1 MGKRSA
7 TMVSIILCL
16 FLLGSFSSVV
26 FASSVMWSQTF
37 GNVEPAMPYSLVETS
52 DGGYAIAGGQHA
64 LGVSYDYWLV
74 KTDENGSM
82 QWSQSYGGNSIEQAY
97 TLVETVDGGYALC
110 GYTESFGMGSRD
122 FWLVKAD
129 ANGNMLWNRTYG
141 GPEWDSAYSLVETPD
156 EGYILAG
163 WTKSFGAG
171 EYDCWLIKID
181 VNGNMEWNQTYGGAG
196 NDVAWSLVKLSEGGY
211 AIAGTNESF
220 GTKGFDCWLI
230 KTDYSGNMQWNQ
242 TYGGTGIDYAYSLVE
257 TFDGGYALA
266 GMTESFGA
274 GKADVWLIKTDVH
287 GNMQWNQTFG
297 RVEPDEANS
306 LIQTFDGGYALAGY
320 TTSGDETLEPFHVE
334 DFWLMKTD
342 ESGKLEWNQTY
353 GDAWDERAQSLIE
366 TSDRGYA
373 LAGYSL
379 SGPPGGDMKFLVIKT
394 NQFGNIP
401 EFPSGTIL
409 IFIFAIVISSIV
421 VKRKLR

>member
-1 MGKRSA
+1 
-7 TMVSIILCL
+7 
-16 FLLGSFSSVV
+16 
-26 FASSVMWSQTF
+26 
-37 GNVEPAMPYSLVETS
+37 
-52 DGGYAIAGGQHA
+52 
-64 LGVSYDYWLV
+64 
-74 KTDENGSM
+74 
-82 QWSQSYGGNSIEQAY
+82 
-97 TLVETVDGGYALC
+97 
-110 GYTESFGMGSRD
+110 MGSRD

-171 EYDCWLIKID
+171 EYDCWVIRID
-181 VNGNMEWNQTYGGAG
+181 VNGNMELNQTYGGAG

-320 TTSGDETLEPFHVE
+320 TTSGDETL
-334 DFWLMKTD
+334 
-342 ESGKLEWNQTY
+342 
-353 GDAWDERAQSLIE
+353 
-366 TSDRGYA
+366 
-373 LAGYSL
+373 
-379 SGPPGGDMKFLVIKT
+379 
-394 NQFGNIP
+394 
-401 EFPSGTIL
+401 
-409 IFIFAIVISSIV
+409 
-421 VKRKLR
+421 